1 MAPRHYPLGRT
12 RNIGIIAHIDAGKT
26 TTSERIL
33 YYTGVSHKMGEVHD
47 GSTVMDWME
56 QEQERGITIAAAA
69 TTCFWRDHQINI
81 IDTPGHVDFTAEVE
95 RSLRILD
102 GAIGIFCAVGGV
114 EPQSETVWRQ
124 ATKYNVPLITFV
136 NKLDRVG
143 ADLFRCVEQMR
154 DRLDANPVLLQLPLG
169 SEESF
174 QGIIDLVHM
183 EALLWD
189 DETLGATFHTEPIP
203 KEAIAEAE
211 AWREQLVEQVAD
223 LDETLME
230 QYLETGTLGAEAIE
244 AAVRRATLELK
255 AHPVIC
261 GAAFKNKGIQ
271 PLLDAVVRYLPSPLD
286 VPPVQGINPETGLE
300 ESRSAEDDAPF
311 SGLVFKIMTDPYVGH
326 LSFIRVYSGELGVGQ
341 SVYNPTRAR
350 SERVGRLLRMHANRR
365 EEIEV
370 VRAGDI
376 AAAIGLKNTTTG
388 ETLCEKKHPIAL
400 EAIDFPEPVVQL
412 AIEPKTKADHDRLAS
427 SLAKLTSEDPTFISR
442 VDDETNQVIIA
453 GMGELHLEIL
463 VERLLREF
471 NVSASVSRPQVAYR
485 ETISTAAR
493 GEGRYVR
500 QTGGRGQYGHV
511 LIELEPLGRGEGFIF
526 EDATVGGAIP
536 REYVRAVETG
546 IKEATESG
554 VVAGFPVTD
563 VLVRVVDGSYHE
575 VDSSEL
581 AFKIAGSAAFKD
593 GANRAGAILLEP
605 IMDVEVVVPEE
616 FLGDVLGDLSARRG
630 KITGTDSRAGA
641 KVVKAKVPLA
651 EMFGYAT
658 VLRSA
663 SQGRA
668 THTMQF
674 ALYDEVPD
682 PVSEAVA
689 HRTLVGLDTKRT
701 VA

>member
-124 ATKYNVPLITFV
+124 ATKYHVPLITFV

-174 QGIIDLVHM
+174 QGIIDLVRM

-189 DETLGATFHTEPIP
+189 DETLGATFHAGPIP

-211 AWREQLVEQVAD
+211 AWRERLVEQVAD

-244 AAVRRATLELK
+244 AAVRQATLELK

-311 SGLVFKIMTDPYVGH
+311 SGLVFKIMTDPYVGQ

-511 LIELEPLGRGEGFIF
+511 LIELKPLGRGEGFIF

>member
-326 LSFIRVYSGELGVGQ
+326 LSFIRVYSGELSVGQ

-511 LIELEPLGRGEGFIF
+511 LIELKPLGRGEGFIF

>member
-1 MAPRHYPLGRT
+1 MAPRQYPLGRT

-33 YYTGVSHKMGEVHD
+33 YYTGESHKMGEVHD

-124 ATKYNVPLITFV
+124 ATKYHVPLITFV

-174 QGIIDLVHM
+174 QGIIDLVRM

-211 AWREQLVEQVAD
+211 TWRERLVEQVAD

-244 AAVRRATLELK
+244 AAVRQATLELK
-255 AHPVIC
+255 AHPVVC

-271 PLLDAVVRYLPSPLD
+271 ALLDTVVTYLPSPLD
-286 VPPVQGINPETGLE
+286 VPPVQGINPETGAE

-311 SGLVFKIMTDPYVGH
+311 SGLVFKIMTDPYVGQ

-400 EAIDFPEPVVQL
+400 EAMEFPEPVVQL

-427 SLAKLTSEDPTFISR
+427 SLAKLTSEDPTFVSR
-442 VDDETNQVIIA
+442 VDDETNQVLIA

-536 REYVRAVETG
+536 REYVRAVKTG

-563 VLVRVVDGSYHE
+563 VLVRVVDGSHHE

-605 IMDVEVVVPEE
+605 IMDVEVVVPDE
-616 FLGDVLGDLSARRG
+616 FLGEVLGDLSARRG

-674 ALYDEVPD
+674 SLYDEVPD
-682 PVSEAVA
+682 SVSEAVA
-689 HRTLVGLDTKRT
+689 HGTLVGLDTKRT

>member
-174 QGIIDLVHM
+174 QGIIDLVRM

-326 LSFIRVYSGELGVGQ
+326 LSFIRVYSGELSVGQ

-511 LIELEPLGRGEGFIF
+511 LIELKPLGRGEGFIF

>member
-47 GSTVMDWME
+47 GSAIMDWME

-124 ATKYNVPLITFV
+124 ATKYHVPLITFV

-143 ADLFRCVEQMR
+143 ADLFRCIEQMR

-174 QGIIDLVHM
+174 QGIIDLVRM
-183 EALLWD
+183 EALRWD

-211 AWREQLVEQVAD
+211 TWRERLVEQVAD

-244 AAVRRATLELK
+244 AAVRQATLELK
-255 AHPVIC
+255 AHPVVC

-271 PLLDAVVRYLPSPLD
+271 ALLDAVVRYLPSPLD
-286 VPPVQGINPETGLE
+286 VPPVQGINPETGAE

-311 SGLVFKIMTDPYVGH
+311 SGLVFKIMTDPYVGQ

-400 EAIDFPEPVVQL
+400 EAMDFPEPVVQL

-427 SLAKLTSEDPTFISR
+427 SLAKLTKEDPTFISR
-442 VDDETNQVIIA
+442 VDDETNQVLIS

-526 EDATVGGAIP
+526 EDATVGGSIP
-536 REYVRAVETG
+536 REYIRAVKTG
-546 IKEATESG
+546 VTEATESG

-563 VLVRVVDGSYHE
+563 VLVRVVDGSHHE

-593 GANRAGAILLEP
+593 GAKRAGAILLEP
-605 IMDVEVVVPEE
+605 IMDVEVVVPDE
-616 FLGDVLGDLSARRG
+616 FLGEVLGDLSARRG

-674 ALYDEVPD
+674 SLYDEVPD
-682 PVSEAVA
+682 SVSEAVA
-689 HRTLVGLDTKRT
+689 HGTLVGLDTKRT

>member
-326 LSFIRVYSGELGVGQ
+326 LSFIRVYSGELSVGQ

>member
-1 MAPRHYPLGRT
+1 MAERQYPLGRT

-47 GSTVMDWME
+47 GSAVMDWME

-124 ATKYNVPLITFV
+124 ATKYHVPLITFV

-174 QGIIDLVHM
+174 QGIIDLVRM

-211 AWREQLVEQVAD
+211 TWRERLVEQVAD

-230 QYLETGTLGAEAIE
+230 QYLETGTLGAEVIE
-244 AAVRRATLELK
+244 AVVRQATLELK
-255 AHPVIC
+255 AHPVVC

-271 PLLDAVVRYLPSPLD
+271 ALLDTVVTYLPSPLD
-286 VPPVQGINPETGLE
+286 VPPVQGINPETGAE

-311 SGLVFKIMTDPYVGH
+311 SGLVFKIMTDPYVGQ

-341 SVYNPTRAR
+341 RVYNPTRAR

-400 EAIDFPEPVVQL
+400 EAMEFPEPVVQL

-427 SLAKLTSEDPTFISR
+427 SLAKLTSEDPTFVSR
-442 VDDETNQVIIA
+442 VDDETNQVIIS

-536 REYVRAVETG
+536 REYVRAVKTG

-563 VLVRVVDGSYHE
+563 VLVRVVDGSHHE

-593 GANRAGAILLEP
+593 GAKRAGAILLEP
-605 IMDVEVVVPEE
+605 IMDVEVVVPNE
-616 FLGDVLGDLSARRG
+616 FLGEVLGDLSARRG

-674 ALYDEVPD
+674 SLYDEVPD
-682 PVSEAVA
+682 SVSEAVA
-689 HRTLVGLDTKRT
+689 HGTLVGLDTKRT

>member
-1 MAPRHYPLGRT
+1 MAPRQYPLGRT

-124 ATKYNVPLITFV
+124 ATKYHVPLITFV

-174 QGIIDLVHM
+174 QGIIDLVRM

-211 AWREQLVEQVAD
+211 AWRERLVEQVAD

-244 AAVRRATLELK
+244 AAVRQATLELK

-286 VPPVQGINPETGLE
+286 VPPVQGINPETGVE

-400 EAIDFPEPVVQL
+400 EAMDFPEPVVQL

-427 SLAKLTSEDPTFISR
+427 SLAKLTSEDPTFVSR
-442 VDDETNQVIIA
+442 VDDETNQVLIA

-536 REYVRAVETG
+536 REYVRAVKTG

>member
-1 MAPRHYPLGRT
+1 MATRQYPLGRT
-12 RNIGIIAHIDAGKT
+12 RNIGIIAHIDAGRT

-47 GSTVMDWME
+47 GSAVMDWME

-124 ATKYNVPLITFV
+124 ATKYHVPLITFV

-143 ADLFRCVEQMR
+143 ADLFRCIEQMR

-174 QGIIDLVHM
+174 QGIIDLVRM

-211 AWREQLVEQVAD
+211 AWRERLVEQVAD

-244 AAVRRATLELK
+244 AAVRQATLELK

-271 PLLDAVVRYLPSPLD
+271 PLLYAVVRYLPSPLD
-286 VPPVQGINPETGLE
+286 VPPVQGINPETGAE

-311 SGLVFKIMTDPYVGH
+311 SGLVFKIMTDPYVGQ

-400 EAIDFPEPVVQL
+400 EAMDFPEPVVQL

-427 SLAKLTSEDPTFISR
+427 SLAKLTREDPTFISR

-453 GMGELHLEIL
+453 GMGELHLEVL

-485 ETISTAAR
+485 ETISKAAR

-536 REYVRAVETG
+536 REYVRAVKTG

-554 VVAGFPVTD
+554 VIAGFPVTD

-581 AFKIAGSAAFKD
+581 AFKIAASAAFKD

-616 FLGDVLGDLSARRG
+616 FLGEVLGDLSARRG

-682 PVSEAVA
+682 PISE
-689 HRTLVGLDTKRT
+689 LVGLDTKRT

>member
-1 MAPRHYPLGRT
+1 MAPRQYPLGRT

-47 GSTVMDWME
+47 GSAVMDWME

-124 ATKYNVPLITFV
+124 ATKYHVPLITFV

-143 ADLFRCVEQMR
+143 ADLFRCIEQMR

-174 QGIIDLVHM
+174 QGIIDLVRM

-211 AWREQLVEQVAD
+211 AWRERLVEQVAD

-244 AAVRRATLELK
+244 AAVRQATLELK
-255 AHPVIC
+255 THPVIC

-286 VPPVQGINPETGLE
+286 VPPVQGINPETGAE

-311 SGLVFKIMTDPYVGH
+311 SGLVFKIMTDPYVGQ

-400 EAIDFPEPVVQL
+400 EAMDFPEPVVQL

-427 SLAKLTSEDPTFISR
+427 SLAKLTMEDPTFISR

-536 REYVRAVETG
+536 REYVRAVKTG

-554 VVAGFPVTD
+554 VIAGFPVTD

-581 AFKIAGSAAFKD
+581 AFKIAASAAFKD

-641 KVVKAKVPLA
+641 KVVKAKVPLL

-682 PVSEAVA
+682 PISE
-689 HRTLVGLDTKRT
+689 LVGLDTKRT